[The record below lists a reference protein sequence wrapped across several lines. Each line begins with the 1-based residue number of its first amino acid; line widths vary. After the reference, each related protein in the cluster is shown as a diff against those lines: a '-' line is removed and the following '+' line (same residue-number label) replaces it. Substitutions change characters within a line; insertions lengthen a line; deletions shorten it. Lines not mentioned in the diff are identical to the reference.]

1 LRRSARGDRRRR
13 ARIARPEQIERTRVA
28 WVDTDAGGR
37 IHFTAV
43 FRWVEAAETALMRR
57 LGLLEDWP
65 DYPRRHVEADYLK
78 VLVFE
83 DEIEVLLR
91 VEQVGHTSITY
102 AWEIAKGGE
111 TYVHGSHT
119 VVHVDQQGRPAR
131 LPEAVRVAL
140 S

>member
-1 LRRSARGDRRRR
+1 M
-13 ARIARPEQIERTRVA
+13 EQVEHTKVA

-57 LGLLEDWP
+57 IGLMEGWS

-83 DEIEVLLR
+83 DDVEVRLR
-91 VEQVGHTSITY
+91 VERVGTSSITY
-102 AWEIAKGGE
+102 AWEIAKAGE
-111 TYVHGSHT
+111 VAVQGSHT
-119 VVHVDQQGRPAR
+119 VVHVDEDGRASE
-131 LPEAVRVAL
+131 LPDAVRAAL
-140 S
+140 T